1 MTRLALA
8 LAASLLLV
16 LSSPFIGELRNIL
29 RSALPGA
36 WIFVVVAAAAVAVVA
51 ALVAAV
57 ARIRDDRASRFGA
70 LALSAL
76 LVVSFVRLSRTGR
89 AEVDAVQLFHFVEY
103 GLITLLFYRA
113 FVAAADLTVLL
124 LPALSGF
131 LVGIL
136 EEWLQ
141 WFVPDRTGDLG
152 DVLLNLYAVSCGLVF
167 SLGLQPPERFSW
179 RLSPPARR
187 RVAGL
192 AAVAVLALAAF
203 FHSAH
208 AGFEI
213 RDDDIG
219 RFRSYFTADEL
230 SRLEAARAAEW
241 RDDPPVRM
249 AMLGKQDY
257 FLTEGGWHAQLRNEA
272 YAARDFRTAW
282 FENRILEK
290 YFEAFLGIRSF
301 SSGDLHRWAPAQRAE
316 VAAGL
321 STPPVADYASR
332 AGEARIYLR
341 PTRTELWSAALVAA
355 LAFAALARVRGAP
368 GGLRRGGE
376 RTRIP

>member
-1 MTRLALA
+1 MNRLIPA

-16 LSSPFIGELRNIL
+16 LFSPFIGELRNL
-29 RSALPGA
+29 LKATLPGS
-36 WIFVVVAAAAVAVVA
+36 WVPLVAAAGALAVAG

-57 ARIRDDRASRFGA
+57 AHIRDRRAPRFGA
-70 LALSAL
+70 LVLSAL
-76 LVVSFVRLSRTGR
+76 LFVFFVLHGRTGS

-113 FVAAADLTVLL
+113 FAASADLAVLL

-152 DVLLNLYAVSCGLVF
+152 DVWLNLYAVSCGLVF

-179 RLSPPARR
+179 RLLPTSLR
-187 RVAGL
+187 RVVGL
-192 AAVAVLALAAF
+192 AAIAVLALAGF

-208 AGFEI
+208 TGYEI
-213 RDDDIG
+213 QDDDVG

-230 SRLEAARAAEW
+230 SRLEAARAVEW

-282 FENRILEK
+282 FENRILEE
-290 YFEAFLGIRSF
+290 YFDAFLSIRSF
-301 SSGDLHRWAPAQRAE
+301 SSGDLHRWAPAQRDE
-316 VAAGL
+316 VSAGL
-321 STPPVADYASR
+321 PGPPVADYVSR

-341 PTRTELWSAALVAA
+341 PTRTELWSVALAAA
-355 LAFAALARVRGAP
+355 LALAALSRPRAPPGFAAQ
-368 GGLRRGGE
+368 RR
-376 RTRIP
+376 RD